1 MFANTKSIF
10 FLVSKSKTFQEYF
23 KKSVS
28 VPINIK
34 YPILARDPIVP
45 SVPSVPGV
53 QVCLNPI
60 VAIFIKA
67 ISLIDNLEFGISC
80 KTYTG

>member
-1 MFANTKSIF
+1 MSTVEVQDIPGMIQKVRFCSN
-10 FLVSKSKTFQEYF
+10 
-23 KKSVS
+23 
-28 VPINIK
+28 K

-60 VAIFIKA
+60 VAVFIKA